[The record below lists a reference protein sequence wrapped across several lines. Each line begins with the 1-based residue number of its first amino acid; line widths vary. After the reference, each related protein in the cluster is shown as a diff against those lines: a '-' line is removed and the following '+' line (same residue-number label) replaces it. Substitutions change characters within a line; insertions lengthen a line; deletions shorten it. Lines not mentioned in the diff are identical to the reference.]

1 MDPDANDV
9 RHPGDYIEEEMVPY
23 IDRALSG
30 GETVYSQD
38 IVDTTWGPIF
48 TACYPIT
55 ANLDGTEEI
64 VGAFCIE
71 MDIQMPNMNGYKAT
85 QEIRHLS
92 DKDKACIPIIAIT
105 ANAFEEDKRDATA
118 AGMNGHIAKPIQLDK
133 LLSTLAQVIR
143 QQENC

>member
-55 ANLDGTEEI
+55 ANLDGTGEI

>member
-55 ANLDGTEEI
+55 ANLDGTGEI

-71 MDIQMPNMNGYKAT
+71 MDIQMLNMNGYKAT